1 MVGQGLREIH
11 SIGSGTR
18 ESLVPVASVPALR
31 EHRIELCGISAAV
44 PGFSFVRHAWERSQV
59 LASCTGAGEVL
70 LDGAWRELPPGQA
83 YICPAGVLHAYR
95 CPAGGAWTACWAI
108 LEEDE
113 AQPRLVA
120 SAGPLVAACDHRGLH
135 DAIAN
140 LHRELVG
147 PADPALLRQWA
158 DLVGAL
164 IDRALAPAAGD
175 DRLWRLWEAVDAD
188 LARPWT
194 LGDLARHAGLGPE
207 QLRRLCL
214 RHLGASPV
222 AHLARLRLRRA
233 AALLAAGGRSV
244 GEVAALVGYGDAF
257 AFSTAF
263 RRHHGKPPSGFR
275 R

>member
-1 MVGQGLREIH
+1 MVDGLRETH
-11 SIGSGTR
+11 SIGAGTR
-18 ESLVPVASVPALR
+18 ESLVPAAGVPALA
-31 EHRIELCGISAAV
+31 EHRIELCGISQAT
-44 PGFSFVRHAWERSQV
+44 PEFRFVRHAWERSQV
-59 LASCTGAGEVL
+59 LVGCAGEGRVL
-70 LDGAWRELPPGQA
+70 VDGAWRPLPAGMA
-83 YICPAGVLHAYR
+83 YITPAGALHAYH
-95 CPAGGAWTACWAI
+95 CPEGGAWTLCWAI
-108 LEEDE
+108 LDE
-113 AQPRLVA
+113 GEGLPRLAA
-120 SAGPLVAACDHRGLH
+120 SAGPLVVACDHRALH

-147 PADPALLRQWA
+147 RGDAALMRQWA

-164 IDRALAPAAGD
+164 VGRALAPAAGD

-188 LARPWT
+188 LARSWT
-194 LGDLARHAGLGPE
+194 LGDLARLAGLGPE

-222 AHLARLRLRRA
+222 AHLASLRLRRA
-233 AALLAAGGRSV
+233 AALLAAGGRGV

-263 RRHHGKPPSGFR
+263 RRHHGRPPSAFR